1 MMTCTDLGHRLIV
14 TLTDPS
20 GRCRS
25 HRVETPTPINSLIPQ
40 LAGTAAAI
48 AARAQLFASL
58 ETVGALLGEI
68 LTEAVSGA
76 SHLYV
81 IADGSM
87 WSLPW
92 AALPLA
98 DGRMLSDALSV
109 SLVPSIGWLVSSP
122 RGSDLAVDTALA
134 IGVGEEQGFG
144 PLAASAVEVADLGW
158 LRSTLLIDDA
168 AKPHVVLD
176 ALGDHDVAYLI
187 AHGEVSDNADVL
199 AAASIELAGKARL
212 DGRMLAST
220 AHPVART
227 MMLNACY
234 SGVMPRGR
242 TDLPGGFWT
251 GLLRGGAMSACITT
265 AAVDPT
271 PAHAIA
277 LGYLA
282 QLRDPTIGPGAAL
295 RSAQLELRES
305 GAPPEDWACHT
316 LVGVA

>member
-1 MMTCTDLGHRLIV
+1 M
-14 TLTDPS
+14 
-20 GRCRS
+20 
-25 HRVETPTPINSLIPQ
+25 
-40 LAGTAAAI
+40 
-48 AARAQLFASL
+48 
-58 ETVGALLGEI
+58 
-68 LTEAVSGA
+68 
-76 SHLYV
+76 
-81 IADGSM
+81 
-87 WSLPW
+87 
-92 AALPLA
+92 
-98 DGRMLSDALSV
+98 
-109 SLVPSIGWLVSSP
+109 
-122 RGSDLAVDTALA
+122 
-134 IGVGEEQGFG
+134 
-144 PLAASAVEVADLGW
+144 EVADLGW

-271 PAHAIA
+271 LHMRSRSGTWPNFGIRR
-277 LGYLA
+277 LA
-282 QLRDPTIGPGAAL
+282 RVQRCAAL
-295 RSAQLELRES
+295 SWSCANLEHRPRTGRVTHWSASRNRLRGCGSRGHASRGERHHPVVD
-305 GAPPEDWACHT
+305 GRRRNQRLVLGVT
-316 LVGVA
+316 LGVQPRFPVALLG